1 MVARL
6 RRYFDVRPGEGRRV
20 LFSFLYVAAVAAA
33 FLLARPLRNG
43 LFLQQYGA
51 YGLVYVYA
59 AVPIVLSL
67 FVPVYAR
74 VAARFGSRTVA
85 VGTLIFFSSN
95 VLLFWYA
102 FRFHSAAIGT
112 RGSFSWFLPGAFYV
126 WVNCFGVIAPVQAW
140 SFASDWKAPGN
151 YSDFWEPVF
160 HSVLANGALYVPGA
174 GGTIFRVNKS
184 TGDQIA
190 RINPFGI
197 IDPNTYTAGPI
208 SADSSGNL
216 YYNVVKLQNG
226 GSFYSKDSID
236 SWLVKVAPDNS
247 ATKVSYS
254 VLTPGTPGPDDPCEI
269 SFSTALLPW
278 PPSPTA
284 VAPTVRCGPM
294 RVALNI
300 APAIAPDG
308 TIYTITRSHAAF
320 ANRSGYLV
328 AVNPNLTLKW
338 ISSLNNR
345 FSDGC
350 GVAIS
355 QGGVLPP
362 NGQPGGCRAGANFGV
377 DPGVNHAGGGRVLDD
392 ASSSPTVAPD
402 GSVFYGAYTRYN
414 YAQGHLM
421 HFSSSG
427 AYLGAYRF
435 GWDLTPGIVRQGSGP
450 NNYSV
455 VIKDNQ
461 YGEVGTYCDTEAFC
475 PSDRTI
481 ANSAGYP
488 EAYFVTQL
496 DRNLVVQWRFQNTNT
511 FSCSRQPDGS
521 VTCVSDHPNG
531 FEWCVN
537 ATVID
542 ANGVVYANSEDGN
555 LFAINP
561 DGTLKQKIF
570 QQLAL
575 GAAYTPASIGLDGK
589 IYSQNAGHLF
599 VAGN

>member
-1 MVARL
+1 MKTVAKT
-6 RRYFDVRPGEGRRV
+6 
-20 LFSFLYVAAVAAA
+20 LYI
-33 FLLARPLRNG
+33 LTL
-43 LFLQQYGA
+43 
-51 YGLVYVYA
+51 
-59 AVPIVLSL
+59 VLSIQTL
-67 FVPVYAR
+67 LVTTTLGQDWSQWGRDPQHTGSINVAGQSLNRNLADVIYDSSEAAEVSLAAQIFGDSDLLVHYQVPLIDGNDVYME
-74 VAARFGSRTVA
+74 FKSGNPSRNSFA
-85 VGTLIFFSSN
+85 QLNWAENKLSWQNGTLI
-95 VLLFWYA
+95 
-102 FRFHSAAIGT
+102 
-112 RGSFSWFLPGAFYV
+112 
-126 WVNCFGVIAPVQAW
+126 QAW
-140 SFASDWKAPGN
+140 SFASDWKAPGS
-151 YSDFWEPVF
+151 YIDFWEPVF

-184 TGDQIA
+184 TGAQVA
-190 RINPFGI
+190 RINPFGT

-216 YYNVVKLQNG
+216 YYNVIKLQSG
-226 GSFYSKDSID
+226 GAFYSKDSVD

-254 VLTPGTPGPDDPCEI
+254 LLTPGTPGPEDPCEI
-269 SFSTALLPW
+269 SFAQSLAPW

-284 VAPTVRCGPM
+284 VAPTTRCGPI

-308 TIYTITRSHAAF
+308 TIYSVVRSHEVL
-320 ANRSGYLV
+320 ANRSAFLV
-328 AVNPNLTLKW
+328 AVNPNLSLKW
-338 ISSLNNR
+338 IATLSNR
-345 FSDGC
+345 FNDGC
-350 GVAIS
+350 GVPIS
-355 QGGVLPP
+355 SGGVLPP

-377 DPGVNHAGGGRVLDD
+377 DPGLNHAGGGRVLDD
-392 ASSSPTVAPD
+392 SSASPTVAPD
-402 GSVFYGAYTRYN
+402 GSVFFGAYTRYN

-421 HFSSSG
+421 HFSASG

-435 GWDLTPGIVRQGSGP
+435 GWDLTAGIVRHGSGP

-461 YGEVGTYCDTEAFC
+461 YGEIGSYCDVEAVC
-475 PSDRTI
+475 PSDRTV
-481 ANSAGYP
+481 ANSGGYP
-488 EAYFVTQL
+488 ESYFVTQL
-496 DRNLVVQWRFQNTNT
+496 DRNLNVEWRFQNTNT

-537 ATVID
+537 AVVID

>member
-1 MVARL
+1 MK
-6 RRYFDVRPGEGRRV
+6 
-20 LFSFLYVAAVAAA
+20 
-33 FLLARPLRNG
+33 
-43 LFLQQYGA
+43 
-51 YGLVYVYA
+51 
-59 AVPIVLSL
+59 
-67 FVPVYAR
+67 
-74 VAARFGSRTVA
+74 TVA
-85 VGTLIFFSSN
+85 KTIYILTLIFSVQTILVTTALGQDWSQWGRDPQHTLQIN
-95 VLLFWYA
+95 VTGQNLNRNLADVIYDSTVPGEI
-102 FRFHSAAIGT
+102 SAANQVYGEADLLLHYQVPLIDGNDVYMEFKSGNASKNT
-112 RGSFSWFLPGAFYV
+112 FSQMNWAENKLSWQNGAL
-126 WVNCFGVIAPVQAW
+126 VQAW

-184 TGDQIA
+184 TGA
-190 RINPFGI
+190 LVVRINPFGV
-197 IDPNTYTAGPI
+197 IDTNTYTAGPI

-226 GSFYSKDSID
+226 GSFYSKDSVD

-269 SFSTALLPW
+269 AFSTAVLPW

-308 TIYTITRSHAAF
+308 TIYSITRSHAAF
-320 ANRSGYLV
+320 ANRSGYLL

-377 DPGVNHAGGGRVLDD
+377 DPAVNHAGGGRVLDD
-392 ASSSPTVAPD
+392 SSSTPTVAPD
-402 GSVFYGAYTRYN
+402 GTVFYGAYTRYN
-414 YAQGHLM
+414 YAQGHMM

-435 GWDLTPGIVRQGSGP
+435 GWDTTAGIVSHGGS
-450 NNYSV
+450 YSV
-455 VIKDNQ
+455 VMKDNQ

-488 EAYFVTQL
+488 EGYFVTQL
-496 DRNLVVQWRFQNTNT
+496 NHNLNVEWRFQNTNT
-511 FSCSRQPDGS
+511 FSCSRQADGS

-537 ATVID
+537 AVVID

-555 LFAINP
+555 LYAINP
-561 DGTLKQKIF
+561 DGTLKQNIF

>member
-1 MVARL
+1 MKTFAKT
-6 RRYFDVRPGEGRRV
+6 
-20 LFSFLYVAAVAAA
+20 LYVLTLVFSVQTTLVTTALGQDWSQWGRDPQHTSQINAISQT
-33 FLLARPLRNG
+33 LNRNIADVI
-43 LFLQQYGA
+43 YD
-51 YGLVYVYA
+51 
-59 AVPIVLSL
+59 S
-67 FVPVYAR
+67 
-74 VAARFGSRTVA
+74 TVA
-85 VGTLIFFSSN
+85 GETAIGNQLFGEP
-95 VLLFWYA
+95 VLLVHYQVPLIDGNDVYMEFK
-102 FRFHSAAIGT
+102 SGNPNKNT
-112 RGSFSWFLPGAFYV
+112 FSGMNWAENKLSWQNGAL
-126 WVNCFGVIAPVQAW
+126 VQVW

-151 YSDFWEPVF
+151 YIDFFQPVF

-184 TGDQIA
+184 TGAQVA
-190 RINPFGI
+190 RINPFGT
-197 IDPNTYTAGPI
+197 IDSNTYTAGPI
-208 SADSSGNL
+208 SADSAGNL
-216 YYNVVKLQNG
+216 YYNVVKLQPGGG
-226 GSFYSKDSID
+226 GSFYAKDSVD

-247 ATKVSYS
+247 ATRVSYS
-254 VLTPGTPGPDDPCEI
+254 VLTPGTPGPNDPCEV
-269 SFSTALLPW
+269 SFAESQLPW

-308 TIYTITRSHAAF
+308 TIYSITRSHDAF
-320 ANRSGYLV
+320 ANRSGYIV

-338 ISSLNNR
+338 IASLNNR
-345 FSDGC
+345 FNDGC

-392 ASSSPTVAPD
+392 SSSTPAVAPD
-402 GSVFYGAYTRYN
+402 GSVFYGAYSRYN
-414 YAQGHLM
+414 YAQGHMM
-421 HFSSSG
+421 HFSASG
-427 AYLGAYRF
+427 QYLGAYRF
-435 GWDLTPGIVRQGSGP
+435 GWDITPGIVSHGNS
-450 NNYSV
+450 YSV
-455 VIKDNQ
+455 VLKDNQ
-461 YGEVGTYCDTEAFC
+461 YGEVGSYCNTEAFC

-481 ANSAGYP
+481 ANSGGYP
-488 EAYFVTQL
+488 EGYFITQL
-496 DRNLVVQWRFQNTNT
+496 NQNLNVQWRFQNTNT
-511 FSCSRQPDGS
+511 FSCARQPDGS
-521 VTCVSDHPNG
+521 VVCVNDHPNS

-537 ATVID
+537 AMAID

>member
-1 MVARL
+1 MKGAVMKTVVKALYILTLVLSVQTILATTALGQEWPQWGKDPQHTGSINVTSQSLNRNIA
-6 RRYFDVRPGEGRRV
+6 DVIYDSTVPGEISAATQ
-20 LFSFLYVAAVAAA
+20 LFGAAD
-33 FLLARPLRNG
+33 LLVHYQVPLVDGND
-43 LFLQQYGA
+43 
-51 YGLVYVYA
+51 VYMEFKSGNA
-59 AVPIVLSL
+59 SKNTFSQMNWAENKLSWQ
-67 FVPVYAR
+67 
-74 VAARFGSRTVA
+74 S
-85 VGTLIFFSSN
+85 GTL
-95 VLLFWYA
+95 
-102 FRFHSAAIGT
+102 
-112 RGSFSWFLPGAFYV
+112 
-126 WVNCFGVIAPVQAW
+126 VQVW
-140 SFASDWKAPGN
+140 SFASDWKAPGS
-151 YSDFWEPVF
+151 YADFWEPVF
-160 HSVLANGALYVPGA
+160 HSALANGALYVPGA
-174 GGTIFRVNKS
+174 GGTIFRVDKA
-184 TGDQIA
+184 TGAQVA
-190 RINPFGI
+190 RINPFST
-197 IDPNTYTAGPI
+197 IDNNTYTAGPI

-216 YYNVVKLQNG
+216 YYNVVKLQPG
-226 GSFYSKDSID
+226 GGFYSKDSVD

-269 SFSTALLPW
+269 SFSQSLAPW

-308 TIYTITRSHAAF
+308 TIYSIARSHAAF
-320 ANRSGYLV
+320 ANRSGFLV
-328 AVNPNLTLKW
+328 AVNSNLTLKW
-338 ISSLNNR
+338 IASLNNR
-345 FSDGC
+345 FNDGC
-350 GVAIS
+350 GVPIS
-355 QGGVLPP
+355 SGGVLPP
-362 NGQPGGCRAGANFGV
+362 NGQPGGCRVGANFGV

-392 ASSSPTVAPD
+392 SSASPTVAPD
-402 GSVFYGAYTRYN
+402 GSVFYGAYSRYN

-421 HFSSSG
+421 HFSSTG

-435 GWDLTPGIVRQGSGP
+435 GWDLTAGISPHGNS
-450 NNYSV
+450 YSV

-461 YGEVGTYCDTEAFC
+461 YGEVGSYCDVEAVC

-481 ANSAGYP
+481 ANSGGYP
-488 EAYFVTQL
+488 EAYFITQL
-496 DRNLVVQWRFQNTNT
+496 NQNLNVQWRFQNTNQ

-537 ATVID
+537 AMAID
-542 ANGVVYANSEDGN
+542 ANGVVFANSEDGN
-555 LFAINP
+555 LFALNP

-575 GAAYTPASIGLDGK
+575 GAAYTPASIGNDGK

>member
-1 MVARL
+1 MKTVAKTLYILTLVLSVQTILVTTALGQDWPQWGRDPQHTGQINVASQTL
-6 RRYFDVRPGEGRRV
+6 NRNIADVIYDSTVPGE
-20 LFSFLYVAAVAAA
+20 LAAA
-33 FLLARPLRNG
+33 NQLFGASDLLVHYQVPLIDGNNIYMEFKSG
-43 LFLQQYGA
+43 NPSKNTFSQMNWA
-51 YGLVYVYA
+51 ENK
-59 AVPIVLSL
+59 LSWQN
-67 FVPVYAR
+67 
-74 VAARFGSRTVA
+74 
-85 VGTLIFFSSN
+85 GTL
-95 VLLFWYA
+95 
-102 FRFHSAAIGT
+102 
-112 RGSFSWFLPGAFYV
+112 
-126 WVNCFGVIAPVQAW
+126 VQAW
-140 SFASDWKAPGN
+140 SFASDWKAPGS
-151 YSDFWEPVF
+151 YADFWEPVF

-174 GGTIFRVNKS
+174 GGTIFRVDKG
-184 TGDQIA
+184 TGAQVA
-190 RINPFGI
+190 RINPFGT
-197 IDPNTYTAGPI
+197 IDNNTYTAGPI

-216 YYNVVKLQNG
+216 YYNVVKLQPG
-226 GSFYSKDSID
+226 GGFYSKDSVD

-269 SFSTALLPW
+269 SFSQSLAPW

-308 TIYTITRSHAAF
+308 TIYSIARSHAAF
-320 ANRSGYLV
+320 ANRSGFLV
-328 AVNPNLTLKW
+328 AVNPNLSLKW
-338 ISSLNNR
+338 IASLNNR
-345 FSDGC
+345 FNDGC
-350 GVAIS
+350 GVPIS
-355 QGGVLPP
+355 SGGVLPP
-362 NGQPGGCRAGANFGV
+362 NGQPGGCRVGANLGV

-392 ASSSPTVAPD
+392 SSASPTVAPD
-402 GSVFYGAYTRYN
+402 GSVFYGAYSRYN

-421 HFSSSG
+421 HFSSTG

-435 GWDLTPGIVRQGSGP
+435 GWDLTAGISPHGNS
-450 NNYSV
+450 YSV

-461 YGEVGTYCDTEAFC
+461 YGEVGSYCDVEAVC
-475 PSDRTI
+475 PSDRTV

-488 EAYFVTQL
+488 EAYFITQL
-496 DRNLVVQWRFQNTNT
+496 NQNLNVQWRFQNTNT

-537 ATVID
+537 AMAID
-542 ANGVVYANSEDGN
+542 SNGVVFANSEDGN
-555 LFAINP
+555 LYAINP
-561 DGTLKQKIF
+561 DGTLKQSIF

>member
-1 MVARL
+1 MK
-6 RRYFDVRPGEGRRV
+6 
-20 LFSFLYVAAVAAA
+20 SFAKTIYILALALSLQTTMLTTAIAQDWPQWSRDPQHTGQINAAGQNLNQNIANIIYDSTVPDELSAAA
-33 FLLARPLRNG
+33 QLFGEADLLVHYQVPLIDGNDVYMEFKSGNASKNTFSQLNWAENKLTWQNG
-43 LFLQQYGA
+43 A
-51 YGLVYVYA
+51 LVQV
-59 AVPIVLSL
+59 
-67 FVPVYAR
+67 
-74 VAARFGSRTVA
+74 
-85 VGTLIFFSSN
+85 
-95 VLLFWYA
+95 
-102 FRFHSAAIGT
+102 
-112 RGSFSWFLPGAFYV
+112 
-126 WVNCFGVIAPVQAW
+126 W
-140 SFASDWKAPGN
+140 SFASDWKAPGS

-184 TGDQIA
+184 TGAQVA
-190 RINPFGI
+190 RINPFGT
-197 IDPNTYTAGPI
+197 IDSNTYEAGPI

-216 YYNVVKLQNG
+216 YYNVVKLQPG
-226 GSFYSKDSID
+226 GGFYSKDSVD

-254 VLTPGTPGPDDPCEI
+254 VLTPGTPGPDDRCEI
-269 SFSTALLPW
+269 SFPQSQAPW

-284 VAPTVRCGPM
+284 VSPTVRCGPM

-308 TIYTITRSHAAF
+308 TIYSIARSHGF
-320 ANRSGYLV
+320 FSNRSGFLV
-328 AVNPNLTLKW
+328 AVNPNLSLKW
-338 ISSLNNR
+338 IASLSNR
-345 FSDGC
+345 LTDGC
-350 GVAIS
+350 GVPIS
-355 QGGVLPP
+355 SGGVLPP

-377 DPGVNHAGGGRVLDD
+377 DPGLNHAGGGRVLDD
-392 ASSSPTVAPD
+392 SSSSPVIAPD

-421 HFSSSG
+421 HFSASG
-427 AYLGAYRF
+427 DYLGAYRF
-435 GWDLTPGIVRQGSGP
+435 GWDITPGIVGHGST
-450 NNYSV
+450 YSV
-455 VIKDNQ
+455 VLKDNQ
-461 YGEVGTYCDTEAFC
+461 YGGVGSYCDVESAC

-488 EAYFVTQL
+488 EGYFITQL
-496 DRNLVVQWRFQNTNT
+496 NHNLSVEWRFQNTNM
-511 FSCSRQPDGS
+511 FSCTRQPDGS
-521 VTCVSDHPNG
+521 VTCVNDHPNG

-537 ATVID
+537 AMAID

-555 LFAINP
+555 LFALNP

-599 VAGN
+599 VVGN

>member
-1 MVARL
+1 MKSVAKTIYILTLAFSLQTALVTTAVGQDWPQWGRDPQHTGQINAIGQNL
-6 RRYFDVRPGEGRRV
+6 NQNIADVIYDSTVPGEISVATQIFGEADLLV
-20 LFSFLYVAAVAAA
+20 HYQVPLIDGNDVFMEFKSGNPNKNTFSQMNWAE
-33 FLLARPLRNG
+33 NK
-43 LFLQQYGA
+43 
-51 YGLVYVYA
+51 
-59 AVPIVLSL
+59 LSWQ
-67 FVPVYAR
+67 
-74 VAARFGSRTVA
+74 S
-85 VGTLIFFSSN
+85 GTL
-95 VLLFWYA
+95 
-102 FRFHSAAIGT
+102 
-112 RGSFSWFLPGAFYV
+112 
-126 WVNCFGVIAPVQAW
+126 VQVW
-140 SFASDWKAPGN
+140 SFPSDWKAPGN
-151 YSDFWEPVF
+151 YFDFWEPVF

-184 TGDQIA
+184 TGAQVA
-190 RINPFGI
+190 RINPFGT
-197 IDPNTYTAGPI
+197 IDSNTYTAGPI

-216 YYNVVKLQNG
+216 YYNVIKLQSG
-226 GSFYSKDSID
+226 GSFYSKDSVD

-254 VLTPGTPGPDDPCEI
+254 LLTPGTPGSDDPCEV
-269 SFSTALLPW
+269 SFSSSLLPW

-284 VAPTVRCGPM
+284 MAPTVRCGPM

-300 APAIAPDG
+300 APALAPDG
-308 TIYTITRSHAAF
+308 TIYTITRSHDAF

-345 FSDGC
+345 FTDGC
-350 GVAIS
+350 GVPIS

-362 NGQPGGCRAGANFGV
+362 NGQPGGCRAGANLGV

-392 ASSSPTVAPD
+392 SSSSPVVAPD
-402 GSVFYGAYTRYN
+402 GSVLYGAYSRYN

-421 HFSSSG
+421 RFSSTG

-435 GWDLTPGIVRQGSGP
+435 GWDITPGIARHGS
-450 NNYSV
+450 SFSIV
-455 VIKDNQ
+455 LKDNQ

-475 PSDRTI
+475 PSDRTA

-488 EAYFVTQL
+488 EAYFITQL
-496 DRNLVVQWRFQNTNT
+496 NQNLNVQWRFQNTNQL
-511 FSCSRQPDGS
+511 SCTRQPDGS
-521 VTCVSDHPNG
+521 ITCVSDHPTG

-537 ATVID
+537 AMAID

-555 LFAINP
+555 LYALNP

-575 GAAYTPASIGLDGK
+575 GAAYTPASIGLDGR

-599 VAGN
+599 VVGN

>member
-1 MVARL
+1 MKTVAKTLYILTLVLSIQTLLVTTALGQDWSQWSRDPQHTGSINVAGQSL
-6 RRYFDVRPGEGRRV
+6 NRNLADVIYDSTVPGE
-20 LFSFLYVAAVAAA
+20 
-33 FLLARPLRNG
+33 
-43 LFLQQYGA
+43 
-51 YGLVYVYA
+51 
-59 AVPIVLSL
+59 I
-67 FVPVYAR
+67 
-74 VAARFGSRTVA
+74 
-85 VGTLIFFSSN
+85 
-95 VLLFWYA
+95 
-102 FRFHSAAIGT
+102 SAATQLFGEADLLVHYQVPLIDGNDVYMEFKSGNPNKNT
-112 RGSFSWFLPGAFYV
+112 FSQMNWAENKLSWQNGAL
-126 WVNCFGVIAPVQAW
+126 VQAW
-140 SFASDWKAPGN
+140 SFASDWKAPGS
-151 YSDFWEPVF
+151 YADFWEPVF
-160 HSVLANGALYVPGA
+160 HAVLANGALYVPGA

-184 TGDQIA
+184 TGAQVA
-190 RINPFGI
+190 RINPFGT
-197 IDPNTYTAGPI
+197 IDTNTYTAGPI
-208 SADSSGNL
+208 SADSAGNL
-216 YYNVVKLQNG
+216 YYNVVKIQPSG
-226 GSFYSKDSID
+226 DFYDKDSVD

-254 VLTPGTPGPDDPCEI
+254 LLTPGTPGPEDPCEI
-269 SFSTALLPW
+269 SFSQSLAPW

-284 VAPTVRCGPM
+284 VAPTTRCGPI

-308 TIYTITRSHAAF
+308 TIYSVVRSHEVL
-320 ANRSGYLV
+320 ANRSAFLV
-328 AVNPNLTLKW
+328 AVNPNLSLKW
-338 ISSLNNR
+338 IATLSNR
-345 FSDGC
+345 FNDGC
-350 GVAIS
+350 GVPIS

-362 NGQPGGCRAGANFGV
+362 NGQPGGCRAGANLGV
-377 DPGVNHAGGGRVLDD
+377 DPGLNHAGGGRVLDD
-392 ASSSPTVAPD
+392 SSASPTVAPD
-402 GSVFYGAYTRYN
+402 GSVFFGAYTRYN

-421 HFSSSG
+421 HFSASG

-435 GWDLTPGIVRQGSGP
+435 GWDLTAGIVRHGGGP

-461 YGEVGTYCDTEAFC
+461 YGEIGSYCDVEAAC
-475 PSDRTI
+475 PSDRTV
-481 ANSAGYP
+481 ANSGGYP
-488 EAYFVTQL
+488 ESYFVTQL
-496 DRNLVVQWRFQNTNT
+496 DRNLNVEWRFQNTNT

-537 ATVID
+537 AVVID

>member
-1 MVARL
+1 MKTVAKTLYILTLVLSVQTILVTTALGQDWPQWGRDPQHTGQINVASQTL
-6 RRYFDVRPGEGRRV
+6 NRNIADVIYDSTVPGE
-20 LFSFLYVAAVAAA
+20 LAAA
-33 FLLARPLRNG
+33 NQLFGASDLLVHYQVPLIDGNNIYMEFKSG
-43 LFLQQYGA
+43 NPSKNTFSQMNWA
-51 YGLVYVYA
+51 ENK
-59 AVPIVLSL
+59 LSWQN
-67 FVPVYAR
+67 
-74 VAARFGSRTVA
+74 
-85 VGTLIFFSSN
+85 GTL
-95 VLLFWYA
+95 
-102 FRFHSAAIGT
+102 
-112 RGSFSWFLPGAFYV
+112 
-126 WVNCFGVIAPVQAW
+126 VQAW
-140 SFASDWKAPGN
+140 SFASDWKAPGS
-151 YSDFWEPVF
+151 YADFWEPVF

-174 GGTIFRVNKS
+174 GGTIFRVDKG
-184 TGDQIA
+184 TGAQVA
-190 RINPFGI
+190 RINPFGT
-197 IDPNTYTAGPI
+197 IDNNTYTAGPI

-216 YYNVVKLQNG
+216 YYNVVKLQPG
-226 GSFYSKDSID
+226 GGFYSKDSVD

-269 SFSTALLPW
+269 SFSQSLAPW

-308 TIYTITRSHAAF
+308 TIYSIARSHAAF
-320 ANRSGYLV
+320 ANRSGFLV
-328 AVNPNLTLKW
+328 AVNPNLSLKW
-338 ISSLNNR
+338 IASLNNR
-345 FSDGC
+345 FNDGC
-350 GVAIS
+350 GVPIS
-355 QGGVLPP
+355 SGGVLPP
-362 NGQPGGCRAGANFGV
+362 NGQPGGCRVGANFGV

-392 ASSSPTVAPD
+392 SSASPTVAPD
-402 GSVFYGAYTRYN
+402 GSVFYGAYSRYN

-421 HFSSSG
+421 HFSSTG

-435 GWDLTPGIVRQGSGP
+435 GWDLTAGISPHGNS
-450 NNYSV
+450 YSV

-461 YGEVGTYCDTEAFC
+461 YGEVGSYCDVEAVC
-475 PSDRTI
+475 PSDRTV

-488 EAYFVTQL
+488 EAYFITQL
-496 DRNLVVQWRFQNTNT
+496 NQNLNVQWRFQNTNT

-537 ATVID
+537 AMAID
-542 ANGVVYANSEDGN
+542 SNGVVFANSEDGN
-555 LFAINP
+555 LYAINP
-561 DGTLKQKIF
+561 DGTLKQSIF

>member
-1 MVARL
+1 MKTVAKSIYILTLAFSIQSALVTTALGQEWPQWGRDPQHTSQINAVGQSPN
-6 RRYFDVRPGEGRRV
+6 RNIADVIYDSTVPGEISV
-20 LFSFLYVAAVAAA
+20 ATQLFGAAD
-33 FLLARPLRNG
+33 LLVHYQTPLVDGNDVYMEFKSGNPSKNTFSQMNWAENKLSWQNG
-43 LFLQQYGA
+43 S
-51 YGLVYVYA
+51 LVQV
-59 AVPIVLSL
+59 
-67 FVPVYAR
+67 
-74 VAARFGSRTVA
+74 
-85 VGTLIFFSSN
+85 
-95 VLLFWYA
+95 
-102 FRFHSAAIGT
+102 
-112 RGSFSWFLPGAFYV
+112 
-126 WVNCFGVIAPVQAW
+126 W
-140 SFASDWKAPGN
+140 SFASDWKAPGS
-151 YSDFWEPVF
+151 YFDFWEPVF

-174 GGTIFRVNKS
+174 GGTIFRVDKA
-184 TGDQIA
+184 TGAQVV
-190 RINPFGI
+190 RINPFGT
-197 IDPNTYTAGPI
+197 IDSNTYTAGPI

-216 YYNVVKLQNG
+216 YYNVVKLQPSND
-226 GSFYSKDSID
+226 FYDKDSVD

-254 VLTPGTPGPDDPCEI
+254 VLTPGTPGPDARCEV
-269 SFSTALLPW
+269 SFSEAQLPW

-308 TIYTITRSHAAF
+308 TIYSVARSHDAF
-320 ANRSGYLV
+320 ANRSAFLV
-328 AVNPNLTLKW
+328 AVNPNLTSKW
-338 ISSLNNR
+338 VASLNNR
-345 FSDGC
+345 FNDGC
-350 GVAIS
+350 GVPIS
-355 QGGVLPP
+355 SGGVLPP

-392 ASSSPTVAPD
+392 SSASPTVAPD
-402 GSVFYGAYTRYN
+402 GSILFGTYSRYN

-421 HFSSSG
+421 QFSATG
-427 AYLGAYRF
+427 QYLGAYRF
-435 GWDLTPGIVRQGSGP
+435 GWDLTPGISSHGAS
-450 NNYSV
+450 YSI

-461 YGEVGTYCDTEAFC
+461 YGEVGSYCNVEANC
-475 PSDRTI
+475 PSDRTV

-488 EAYFVTQL
+488 EAYFITQL
-496 DRNLVVQWRFQNTNT
+496 NHNLNVQWRFQNTNT
-511 FSCSRQPDGS
+511 FSCTRQSDGS

-537 ATVID
+537 AMAID

-555 LFAINP
+555 LFALNP

-575 GAAYTPASIGLDGK
+575 GAAYTPASLGLDGK

>member
-1 MVARL
+1 MKTVAKTLYILTLVLSVQTILVTTALGQDWPQWGRDPQHTGQINVASQTL
-6 RRYFDVRPGEGRRV
+6 NRNIADVIYDSTVPGE
-20 LFSFLYVAAVAAA
+20 LAAA
-33 FLLARPLRNG
+33 NQLFGASDLLVHYQVPLIDGNNIYMEFKSG
-43 LFLQQYGA
+43 NASKNSFSQMNWA
-51 YGLVYVYA
+51 ENK
-59 AVPIVLSL
+59 LSWQN
-67 FVPVYAR
+67 
-74 VAARFGSRTVA
+74 
-85 VGTLIFFSSN
+85 GTL
-95 VLLFWYA
+95 
-102 FRFHSAAIGT
+102 
-112 RGSFSWFLPGAFYV
+112 
-126 WVNCFGVIAPVQAW
+126 VQAW
-140 SFASDWKAPGN
+140 SFASDWKAPGS
-151 YSDFWEPVF
+151 YADFWEPVF

-174 GGTIFRVNKS
+174 GGTIFRVDKG
-184 TGDQIA
+184 TGAQVA
-190 RINPFGI
+190 RINPFGT
-197 IDPNTYTAGPI
+197 IDNNTYTAGPI

-216 YYNVVKLQNG
+216 YYNVVKLQPG
-226 GSFYSKDSID
+226 GGFYSKDSVD

-269 SFSTALLPW
+269 SFSQSLAPW

-308 TIYTITRSHAAF
+308 TIYSIARSHAAF
-320 ANRSGYLV
+320 ANRSGFLV
-328 AVNPNLTLKW
+328 AVNPNLSLKW
-338 ISSLNNR
+338 IASLNNR
-345 FSDGC
+345 FNDGC
-350 GVAIS
+350 GVPIS
-355 QGGVLPP
+355 SGGVLPP
-362 NGQPGGCRAGANFGV
+362 NGQPGGCRVGANLGV

-392 ASSSPTVAPD
+392 SSASPTVAPD
-402 GSVFYGAYTRYN
+402 GSVFYGAYSRYN

-421 HFSSSG
+421 HFSSTG

-435 GWDLTPGIVRQGSGP
+435 GWDLTAGISPHGNS
-450 NNYSV
+450 YSV

-461 YGEVGTYCDTEAFC
+461 YGEVGSYCDVEAVC
-475 PSDRTI
+475 PSDRTV

-488 EAYFVTQL
+488 EAYFITQL
-496 DRNLVVQWRFQNTNT
+496 NQNLNVQWRFQNTNT

-537 ATVID
+537 AMAID
-542 ANGVVYANSEDGN
+542 SNGVVFANSEDGN
-555 LFAINP
+555 LYAINP
-561 DGTLKQKIF
+561 DGTLKQSIF

>member
-1 MVARL
+1 MKRIVKTICILTLVISIQTLLVTTALAQDWAQWGRDPQHTSQINVAGQNLNRNL
-6 RRYFDVRPGEGRRV
+6 ADVIYDSTVPGEISAANQ
-20 LFSFLYVAAVAAA
+20 LFGEAD
-33 FLLARPLRNG
+33 LLVHYQVPLIDGND
-43 LFLQQYGA
+43 
-51 YGLVYVYA
+51 VYMEFKSGNPSKNTFA
-59 AVPIVLSL
+59 QMNWAENKLSWQN
-67 FVPVYAR
+67 
-74 VAARFGSRTVA
+74 
-85 VGTLIFFSSN
+85 GTL
-95 VLLFWYA
+95 
-102 FRFHSAAIGT
+102 
-112 RGSFSWFLPGAFYV
+112 
-126 WVNCFGVIAPVQAW
+126 VQAW

-184 TGDQIA
+184 TGAQVV
-190 RINPFGI
+190 RINPFGT
-197 IDPNTYTAGPI
+197 IDTNTYTAGPI
-208 SADSSGNL
+208 SADTSGNL
-216 YYNVVKLQNG
+216 YYNVVKLQPG
-226 GSFYSKDSID
+226 GSFYSKDSVD

-308 TIYTITRSHAAF
+308 TIYSITRSHAAF

-328 AVNPNLTLKW
+328 AVNPNLSLKW
-338 ISSLNNR
+338 IASLNNR
-345 FSDGC
+345 FNDGC
-350 GVAIS
+350 GVAIGS
-355 QGGVLPP
+355 GGVLPP

-392 ASSSPTVAPD
+392 SSASPTVAPD
-402 GSVFYGAYTRYN
+402 GSVFYGAYSRYN

-421 HFSSSG
+421 HFSASG

-435 GWDLTPGIVRQGSGP
+435 GWDLTAGIVPHGNS
-450 NNYSV
+450 YSV

-461 YGEVGTYCDTEAFC
+461 YGEVGSYCDVEAVC
-475 PSDRTI
+475 PSDRTV

-488 EAYFVTQL
+488 EAYFITQL
-496 DRNLVVQWRFQNTNT
+496 NQNLNVQWRFQNTNT

-542 ANGVVYANSEDGN
+542 VNGVVYANSEDGN
-555 LFAINP
+555 LYAINP
-561 DGTLKQKIF
+561 DGTLKQNIF

>member
-1 MVARL
+1 MKTVAKTLYILTLVLSVQTILVTTALGQDWPQWGRDPQHTGQINVASQTL
-6 RRYFDVRPGEGRRV
+6 NRNIADVIYDSTVPGE
-20 LFSFLYVAAVAAA
+20 LAAA
-33 FLLARPLRNG
+33 NQLFGESDLLVHYQVPLIDGNNIYMEFKSG
-43 LFLQQYGA
+43 NPSKNTFSQMNWA
-51 YGLVYVYA
+51 ENK
-59 AVPIVLSL
+59 LSWQN
-67 FVPVYAR
+67 
-74 VAARFGSRTVA
+74 
-85 VGTLIFFSSN
+85 GTL
-95 VLLFWYA
+95 
-102 FRFHSAAIGT
+102 
-112 RGSFSWFLPGAFYV
+112 
-126 WVNCFGVIAPVQAW
+126 VQAW
-140 SFASDWKAPGN
+140 SFASDWKAPGS
-151 YSDFWEPVF
+151 YADFWEPVF

-174 GGTIFRVNKS
+174 GGTIFRVDKA
-184 TGDQIA
+184 TGAQVA
-190 RINPFGI
+190 RINPFGT
-197 IDPNTYTAGPI
+197 IDSNTYTAGPI

-216 YYNVVKLQNG
+216 YYNVVKLQPG
-226 GSFYSKDSID
+226 GGFYSKDSVD

-269 SFSTALLPW
+269 SFSQSLAPW

-308 TIYTITRSHAAF
+308 TIYSIARSHAAF
-320 ANRSGYLV
+320 ANRSGFLV
-328 AVNPNLTLKW
+328 AVNPNLSLKW
-338 ISSLNNR
+338 IASLNNR
-345 FSDGC
+345 FNDGC
-350 GVAIS
+350 GVPIS
-355 QGGVLPP
+355 SGGVLPP
-362 NGQPGGCRAGANFGV
+362 NGQPGGCRVGANLGV

-392 ASSSPTVAPD
+392 SSASPTVAPD
-402 GSVFYGAYTRYN
+402 GSVFYGAYSRYN

-421 HFSSSG
+421 HFSSTG

-435 GWDLTPGIVRQGSGP
+435 GWDLTAGISPHGNS
-450 NNYSV
+450 YSV

-461 YGEVGTYCDTEAFC
+461 YGEVGSYCDVEAVC
-475 PSDRTI
+475 PSDRTV

-488 EAYFVTQL
+488 EAYFITQL
-496 DRNLVVQWRFQNTNT
+496 NQNLNVQWRFQNTNT

-537 ATVID
+537 AMAID
-542 ANGVVYANSEDGN
+542 SNGVVFANSEDGN
-555 LFAINP
+555 LYAINP
-561 DGTLKQKIF
+561 DGTLKQSIF

>member
-1 MVARL
+1 MKTIAKIISGFMLTFAFLTTTFAQDWPQWGRDPQHSSQINTVGQNLNRNLA
-6 RRYFDVRPGEGRRV
+6 DVIYDPTVPDE
-20 LFSFLYVAAVAAA
+20 LSAAA
-33 FLLARPLRNG
+33 QVFGDADLLVHYQVPLIDGNDVYMEFKSG
-43 LFLQQYGA
+43 NASKNTFSQLNWAENKLTWQGA
-51 YGLVYVYA
+51 NLVQV
-59 AVPIVLSL
+59 
-67 FVPVYAR
+67 
-74 VAARFGSRTVA
+74 
-85 VGTLIFFSSN
+85 
-95 VLLFWYA
+95 
-102 FRFHSAAIGT
+102 
-112 RGSFSWFLPGAFYV
+112 
-126 WVNCFGVIAPVQAW
+126 W

-151 YSDFWEPVF
+151 YSDFWQPVF

-184 TGDQIA
+184 TGAQIV
-190 RINPFGI
+190 RINPFTT
-197 IDPNTYTAGPI
+197 IDSNTYTAGPI

-216 YYNVVKLQNG
+216 YYNVIKLQPGG
-226 GSFYSKDSID
+226 GSSFYAKDSVD
-236 SWLVKVAPDNS
+236 SWLVRVAPDNS
-247 ATKVSYS
+247 TTRVSYS
-254 VLTPGTPGPDDPCEI
+254 VLTPGTPGPDAPCEI
-269 SFSTALLPW
+269 SFDQNLAPW

-284 VAPTVRCGPM
+284 VAPTTRCGPM

-308 TIYTITRSHAAF
+308 TIYTVARSHGALS
-320 ANRSGYLV
+320 NRSAYLV
-328 AVNPNLTLKW
+328 AVNPNLSLKW
-338 ISSLNNR
+338 IASLNNR
-345 FSDGC
+345 FNDGC
-350 GVAIS
+350 GVPIS
-355 QGGVLPP
+355 SGGVLPP
-362 NGQPGGCRAGANFGV
+362 NGQLGGCRVGANFGV

-402 GSVFYGAYTRYN
+402 GTIFFGTYSRYN

-421 HFSSSG
+421 HFSSTG

-435 GWDLTPGIVRQGSGP
+435 GWDITPGIVSHGAS
-450 NNYSV
+450 YSV

-461 YGEVGTYCDTEAFC
+461 YGEIGSYCNVESVC
-475 PSDRTI
+475 PSDRTV
-481 ANSAGYP
+481 ANSNGYP
-488 EAYFVTQL
+488 ESYFITQL
-496 DRNLVVQWRFQNTNT
+496 NHNLNVEWRFQNTNT

-537 ATVID
+537 AMVID

-555 LFAINP
+555 LFALNS